1 MPIEIRELNIKVS
14 VNQNQQE
21 QDSVPSAGSP
31 AGAMPDKDEIISECV
46 EQVMEL
52 LKLKND
58 R

>member
-14 VNQNQQE
+14 VSQNQPE
-21 QDSVPSAGSP
+21 QGNEPP
-31 AGAMPDKDEIISECV
+31 AGNAMPDKDEIISECV

>member
-14 VNQNQQE
+14 VSQNQE
-21 QDSVPSAGSP
+21 ELGSTPPTGSVGNAL
-31 AGAMPDKDEIISECV
+31 PDKDELISECV

-52 LKLKND
+52 LKLKTE

>member
-14 VNQNQQE
+14 VSQNQQE
-21 QDSVPSAGSP
+21 QSDEPSIGNAGN
-31 AGAMPDKDEIISECV
+31 AMPDKDEIISECV

-52 LKLKND
+52 LKLKNE

>member
-1 MPIEIRELNIKVS
+1 MNIRVS

-21 QDSVPSAGSP
+21 QESSPDPAGS
-31 AGAMPDKDEIISECV
+31 GGNLPDKDELISECV

-52 LKLKND
+52 LKLQNE

>member
-14 VNQNQQE
+14 VNQNHPE
-21 QDSVPSAGSP
+21 QGNEPSAGSP

>member
-14 VNQNQQE
+14 VSQNQPE
-21 QDSVPSAGSP
+21 QDSSPPAGSP
-31 AGAMPDKDEIISECV
+31 GQALPDKDELIAECV

-52 LKLKND
+52 LKLKNE